1 MKELLKR
8 KERIVVAKLA
18 DAGYEAY
25 FVGGCVRDALMGRD
39 GGDADVTTDARPEQ
53 IKEVFVDYR
62 TIDTGIQ
69 HGTVT
74 VLISSDAGHEETI
87 PVEVTTYRSDG
98 SYSDSRHPDQV
109 EFLDDIEGDLARRDF
124 TVNAMACDLDGNIID
139 PFGGREDLEAGVLRA
154 VGEADRRFQEDALR
168 IMRGLRFASVLD
180 FEIESETAEAMFRNR
195 HLLKEISAERIFVE
209 LKKLVTG
216 QAAGKVIRRYVDI
229 FEYVIPEL
237 CVMKGFLQHNPY
249 HKYDVLE
256 HCIRAM
262 EEIRT
267 TPENQE
273 YMKLAALFH
282 DVGKPDTYFMDEEGI
297 GHFYGHPARGEEVVH
312 EILMRLKADKFALD
326 RISLL
331 VKRHDLIFKR
341 DEVLLK
347 KWMNRLSPE
356 VMFELLEI
364 KRADNMAT
372 GNMHQKLKDKFHDIR
387 IMMEKILEEE
397 QCFSLK
403 DLAVGGKDIIGLGVR
418 PGPEV
423 GRILAAL
430 LDAVIEG
437 RCENQRDKLMA
448 LAAEKVF
455 QPE

>member
-1 MKELLKR
+1 MKELLNR
-8 KERIVVAKLA
+8 KERIVLEKLNE
-18 DAGYEAY
+18 AGFEVY
-25 FVGGCVRDALMGRD
+25 FVGGCVRDAMMGST
-39 GGDADVTTDARPEQ
+39 GGDADVTTNALPYQ
-53 IKEVFVDYR
+53 IKEVFDGWR
-62 TIDTGIQ
+62 TVDTGIQ

-74 VLISSDAGHEETI
+74 VLADGI
-87 PVEVTTYRSDG
+87 PVEVTTYRNDG

-109 EFLDDIEGDLARRDF
+109 EFLNDIEGDLARRDF
-124 TVNAMACDLDGNIID
+124 TVNAMACDLEGNIID
-139 PFGGREDLEAGVLRA
+139 PFGGAEDLKKKILRA
-154 VGEADRRFQEDALR
+154 VGDADRRFQEDALR

-180 FEIESETAEAMFRNR
+180 FEIEKETANAMMDSR

-216 QAAGKVIRRYVDI
+216 QAAGRVIRRYVDV
-229 FEYVIPEL
+229 FEYVLPEL
-237 CVMKGFLQHNPY
+237 CAMKGFLQHNPY

-262 EEIRT
+262 EEIKT
-267 TPENQE
+267 TPDNQE

-312 EILMRLKADKFALD
+312 EILMRLKADRFTLD

-347 KWMNRLSPE
+347 RWMNRLTPE

-372 GNMHQKLKDKFHDIR
+372 GNMHQKLKDKFSDIR
-387 IMMEKILEEE
+387 VMMEQILEEE

-403 DLAVGGKDIIGLGVR
+403 DLAVGGKDIIGLDVA

-423 GRILAAL
+423 GCVLAEL

-437 RCENQRDKLMA
+437 RCENDRDKLMEI
-448 LAAEKVF
+448 AAELI
-455 QPE
+455 

>member
-1 MKELLKR
+1 MKELLNR
-8 KERIVVAKLA
+8 KERIVLEKLNE
-18 DAGYEAY
+18 AGFEVY
-25 FVGGCVRDALMGRD
+25 FVGGCVRDAMMGST
-39 GGDADVTTDARPEQ
+39 GGDADVTTNALPYQ
-53 IKEVFVDYR
+53 IKEVFDGWR
-62 TIDTGIQ
+62 TVDTGIQ

-74 VLISSDAGHEETI
+74 VLADGI
-87 PVEVTTYRSDG
+87 PVEVTTYRNDG

-109 EFLDDIEGDLARRDF
+109 EFLNDIEGDLARRDF
-124 TVNAMACDLDGNIID
+124 TVNAMACDLEGNIID
-139 PFGGREDLEAGVLRA
+139 PFGGAEDLKKKILRA

-180 FEIESETAEAMFRNR
+180 FEIEKETANAMMDSR

-216 QAAGKVIRRYVDI
+216 QAAGRVIRRYVDV
-229 FEYVIPEL
+229 FEYVLPEL
-237 CVMKGFLQHNPY
+237 CAMKGFLQHNPY

-262 EEIRT
+262 EEIET

-312 EILMRLKADKFALD
+312 EILMRLKADRFTLD

-347 KWMNRLSPE
+347 RWMNRLTPE

-372 GNMHQKLKDKFHDIR
+372 GNMHQKLKDKFSDIR
-387 IMMEKILEEE
+387 VMMEQILEEE

-403 DLAVGGKDIIGLGVR
+403 DLAVGGKDIIELGVE

-423 GRILAAL
+423 GRVLAEL

-437 RCENQRDKLMA
+437 RCENDRDKLME
-448 LAAEKVF
+448 LAAELI
-455 QPE
+455 